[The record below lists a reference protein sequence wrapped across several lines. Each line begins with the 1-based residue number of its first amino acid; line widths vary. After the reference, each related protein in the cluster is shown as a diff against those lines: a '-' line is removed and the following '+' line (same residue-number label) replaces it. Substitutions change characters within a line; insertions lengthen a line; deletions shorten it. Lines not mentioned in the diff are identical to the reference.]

1 MLALLDLSFESFEN
15 VAKSYQSGHKD
26 RGAIIN
32 HGSHKS
38 STSFPHPNAFR
49 RSMPQ
54 NYSERGAGQMDN
66 IIRKTNVNYDLT
78 FHFPKQPSRSLSSK
92 KSQEDFC
99 HTCHYQC
106 KAVLQTQCKGIL
118 AE

>member
-1 MLALLDLSFESFEN
+1 MSSESFEN
-15 VAKSYQSGHKD
+15 VAKPHQSGHKD
-26 RGAIIN
+26 RGATIN
-32 HGSHKS
+32 HGSHKN

-49 RSMPQ
+49 RSMSQ

-66 IIRKTNVNYDLT
+66 IIRKTSVNYDLT
-78 FHFPKQPSRSLSSK
+78 FHFQKQPSRSLSTK

-99 HTCHYQC
+99 HTYHHQC
-106 KAVLQTQCKGIL
+106 KAVLQTQRKGIL